1 MVRLPAVGAET
12 LLTATLTF
20 LWGKVRRAY
29 LHGLSLTGG
38 SWERPEPPGWVT
50 TGTQEI
56 IQADD
61 QNDELVQREVLIMT
75 GQLGLDIR
83 L

>member
-1 MVRLPAVGAET
+1 MVRLPAVGSET
-12 LLTATLTF
+12 LLTTTLTF

-29 LHGLSLTGG
+29 LHGLSLGGG
-38 SWERPEPPGWVT
+38 SWERPEPPGWAT
-50 TGTQEI
+50 TGIQEI

-61 QNDELVQREVLIMT
+61 HELVQREVLIMT
-75 GQLGLDIR
+75 GQLALDVR